1 MSGASGIFGLRAG
14 GFRYD
19 LRASQHN
26 SSVYR
31 AVTVR
36 SSHRKESYFHYSS
49 FPGRERPQFKLARKS
64 LGDVKRSLWTFG
76 RRGNCAP
83 RDPSTGKSYPAPGI
97 FSLLLDRAPRSGTA
111 PKCVARRET
120 LSRVTAWR
128 SLFTETA
135 HRADKQRS
143 QVRVRPACCPYPN
156 ASSVAPSRRSTRGNS
171 GYKCSS
177 AASTS
182 RRHGKASVASSDRHH
197 DSRMDF
203 RYSPLQT
210 PSRRISFS
218 RSAGFPSRLP
228 VRRNRCRP
236 LTRQADSP
244 PPSETCALVARPILA
259 GFFTRAGKSLTLGLA
274 SAVLRWYPRAHQVR
288 GKNQ

>member
-1 MSGASGIFGLRAG
+1 MFCPGTDGPRSEI
-14 GFRYD
+14 
-19 LRASQHN
+19 RASRRN
-26 SSVYR
+26 SGVHR
-31 AVTVR
+31 AATLFR
-36 SSHRKESYFHYSS
+36 SLRSKLPFHFCSS
-49 FPGRERPQFKLARKS
+49 QGRERPQFTLARIS

-83 RDPSTGKSYPAPGI
+83 RDPSTGKSYPAQGI
-97 FSLLLDRAPRSGTA
+97 FSLLRDRAPRSEAASKGLA
-111 PKCVARRET
+111 PSET

-156 ASSVAPSRRSTRGNS
+156 ASSVAPSRRSTRGNN

-218 RSAGFPSRLP
+218 RSAGFPGRLS
-228 VRRNRCRP
+228 VRRDGCRL
-236 LTRQADSP
+236 LTRQAQSP
-244 PPSETCALVARPILA
+244 PPSEACTPEACTLVAPPILA
-259 GFFTRAGKSLTLGLA
+259 GFFTRAGKSPTLCLA
-274 SAVLRWYPRAHQVR
+274 SAVRRWYPRVHRVR
-288 GKNQ
+288 GRNQ